1 MKKLYVIALLC
12 TMCYTHHSH
21 CEVLSQKKLELA
33 ITGVHTK
40 LFSVSNLYK
49 EQLEAQ
55 TWNDV
60 LQRTKDFV
68 DAHHGINTSLMR
80 SFKKI
85 KRASDKLVKEI
96 QHAYDLFYTES
107 TKLIPNKTI
116 KEKFSTKFDTIEK
129 EMKDLKVKLKKQLTE
144 DKFLTHGEKKVA
156 TVLHRLALTL
166 ETTAVKARNDLLK

>member
-1 MKKLYVIALLC
+1 MKKLHIITLLC
-12 TMCYTHHSH
+12 VMYYAHHSH

-40 LFSVSNLYK
+40 VFSVGNLYK
-49 EQLEAQ
+49 ERLEAQ

-60 LQRTKDFV
+60 LQQTKDFV
-68 DAHHGINTSLMR
+68 AEHHGINTSLVR

-85 KRASDKLVKEI
+85 KNASDSLVKEI

-107 TKLIPNKTI
+107 TKLIPNKTV

-144 DKFLTHGEKKVA
+144 DKFLAHGEEKVA

-166 ETTAVKARNDLLK
+166 ETTAVKARNDLFK